1 MPEMPAHGLLVV
13 YRLSVLDS
21 PVAVITLVMVLVL
34 VVSVLIGRRE
44 ESSRRGAALSR
55 VAKAR
60 RAKRIAA
67 VLMAGAVILI
77 AVGFTQFRILQE
89 AQIAGTV
96 ILAIDGSESM
106 SRTDIVPNRL
116 EAAKEAAR
124 VFLDRLP
131 PELQVGLVA
140 FAAEAEVVE
149 APTIGRA
156 DVVAALDELP
166 RGEGTAVGG
175 GLDASLDAIEAAPVE
190 AEDAA
195 AAVVLLSDGRDCELA
210 ASQCPP
216 AGVGSVVTSDE
227 AAARAA
233 ELGVQVHTVLLGPA
247 TETDAANIA
256 FLEEIAETTGG
267 SAYTAD
273 TASGLIDVYQ
283 TLESEIST
291 ELEISDFGALFI
303 VAAAALAIAA
313 TIAILIAIR
322 SDY

>member
-1 MPEMPAHGLLVV
+1 
-13 YRLSVLDS
+13 
-21 PVAVITLVMVLVL
+21 VL
-34 VVSVLIGRRE
+34 VVVVLIGRRE
-44 ESSRRGAALSR
+44 ESARRGAALSR
-55 VAKAR
+55 AAKAR

-89 AQIAGTV
+89 AQASGTV
-96 ILAIDGSESM
+96 VLAIDVSESM

-131 PELQVGLVA
+131 SELQVGLVA
-140 FAAEAEVVE
+140 FAAEADVVV
-149 APTIGRA
+149 APTAGRTE
-156 DVVAALDELP
+156 VVAALDDLP

-175 GLDASLDAIEAAPVE
+175 GLDASLDAVEATPIEAE
-190 AEDAA
+190 NAA

-216 AGVGSVVTSDE
+216 SGVGSVVPSAD
-227 AAARAA
+227 AASRAA
-233 ELGVQVHTVLLGPA
+233 EIGVQVHTVLLGPA
-247 TETDAANIA
+247 TETATANIE
-256 FLEEIAETTGG
+256 FLRQIAETTGG
-267 SAYTAD
+267 SAYTAE

-283 TLESEIST
+283 TLESQIST
-291 ELEISDFGALFI
+291 ELAISDFGALFI
-303 VAAAALAIAA
+303 VVAAALAIAA

>member
-1 MPEMPAHGLLVV
+1 VIALVV
-13 YRLSVLDS
+13 
-21 PVAVITLVMVLVL
+21 VLVL

-44 ESSRRGAALSR
+44 ESARRGAALSR

-89 AQIAGTV
+89 AEASGTV
-96 ILAIDGSESM
+96 VLAIDVSESM

-140 FAAEAEVVE
+140 FAAEADVVV
-149 APTIGRA
+149 APTTERTE
-156 DVVAALDELP
+156 VVAALDELP

-175 GLDASLDAIEAAPVE
+175 GLDASLDAVETTPVE

-216 AGVGSVVTSDE
+216 SGVAGIVPSVD

-233 ELGVQVHTVLLGPA
+233 DIGVQVHTVLLGPA
-247 TETDAANIA
+247 TETDTANIE
-256 FLEEIAETTGG
+256 FLQRIAETTGG
-267 SAYTAD
+267 SAYTAE
-273 TASGLIDVYQ
+273 TAGGLIDVYQ
-283 TLESEIST
+283 TLESQIST
-291 ELEISDFGALFI
+291 ELAISDFGALFI

>member
-1 MPEMPAHGLLVV
+1 M
-13 YRLSVLDS
+13 LDS
-21 PVAVITLVMVLVL
+21 PVAVIALVIVLVL

-77 AVGFTQFRILQE
+77 AVGFTQFQILQE
-89 AQIAGTV
+89 AEASGTV
-96 ILAIDGSESM
+96 VLAIDVSESM

-140 FAAEAEVVE
+140 FAAEADVVV
-149 APTIGRA
+149 AATTGRA
-156 DVVAALDELP
+156 EVVAALDELP

-175 GLDASLDAIEAAPVE
+175 GLDASIGAIEAAPLE

-210 ASQCPP
+210 ASQCPA
-216 AGVGSVVTSDE
+216 AGAGSVVPSAD
-227 AAARAA
+227 AASRAA
-233 ELGVQVHTVLLGPA
+233 DLGVQVHTVLLGPT

-256 FLEEIAETTGG
+256 FLQEFAETTGG

-273 TASGLIDVYQ
+273 T
-283 TLESEIST
+283 
-291 ELEISDFGALFI
+291 
-303 VAAAALAIAA
+303 
-313 TIAILIAIR
+313 
-322 SDY
+322 

>member
-1 MPEMPAHGLLVV
+1 MPAQDRFVV
-13 YRLSVLDS
+13 YRLAVLDS
-21 PVAVITLVMVLVL
+21 PFAVIALVVVLVL

-44 ESSRRGAALSR
+44 ESARRGAALSR
-55 VAKAR
+55 AAKAR

-89 AQIAGTV
+89 AQASGTV
-96 ILAIDGSESM
+96 VLAIDVSESM

-131 PELQVGLVA
+131 SELLVGLVA
-140 FAAEAEVVE
+140 FAAEADVVV
-149 APTIGRA
+149 APTAGRTE
-156 DVVAALDELP
+156 VVAALDDLP

-175 GLDASLDAIEAAPVE
+175 GLDASLDAVEATPIE

-216 AGVGSVVTSDE
+216 SGVGSVVPSAD
-227 AAARAA
+227 AASRAA
-233 ELGVQVHTVLLGPA
+233 EIGVQVHTVLLGPA
-247 TETDAANIA
+247 TETDTANIE
-256 FLEEIAETTGG
+256 FLRQIAETTGG
-267 SAYTAD
+267 SAYTAE

-283 TLESEIST
+283 TLESQIST
-291 ELEISDFGALFI
+291 ELAISDFGALFI
-303 VAAAALAIAA
+303 VVAAALAIAA

>member
-1 MPEMPAHGLLVV
+1 MPAGTPFVV
-13 YRLSVLDS
+13 YRLTVLDS
-21 PVAVITLVMVLVL
+21 PLAVIALVIVLVL

-44 ESSRRGAALSR
+44 ESTRRGAALSR

-77 AVGFTQFRILQE
+77 AVGFTQFQILQE
-89 AQIAGTV
+89 AEASGTV
-96 ILAIDGSESM
+96 VLAIDVSESM

-140 FAAEAEVVE
+140 FAADADVVV

-156 DVVAALDELP
+156 EVVAALNELP

-175 GLDASLDAIEAAPVE
+175 GLDASLDAVEAAPVE

-210 ASQCPP
+210 TSQCPP
-216 AGVGSVVTSDE
+216 TGVGSVVLSDD

-233 ELGVQVHTVLLGPA
+233 EIGTQVHTVLLGPT
-247 TETDAANIA
+247 TETDAENIA
-256 FLEEIAETTGG
+256 FLQQIAETTGG

-273 TASGLIDVYQ
+273 TAGGLIDVYQ
-283 TLESEIST
+283 TLESQIST
-291 ELEISDFGALFI
+291 ELAISDFGALFI
-303 VAAAALAIAA
+303 GVAAALAIAA

>member
-1 MPEMPAHGLLVV
+1 
-13 YRLSVLDS
+13 
-21 PVAVITLVMVLVL
+21 
-34 VVSVLIGRRE
+34 
-44 ESSRRGAALSR
+44 
-55 VAKAR
+55 
-60 RAKRIAA
+60 
-67 VLMAGAVILI
+67 MAGAVILI
-77 AVGFTQFRILQE
+77 AIGFTQFQILQE
-89 AQIAGTV
+89 AQASGTV
-96 ILAIDGSESM
+96 VLAIDVSESM

-140 FAAEAEVVE
+140 FEAEAEVVV
-149 APTIGRA
+149 AATAGREE
-156 DVVAALDELP
+156 VVAALDELP

-175 GLDASLDAIEAAPVE
+175 GLDASLDAVEAAPLE

-210 ASQCPP
+210 ESQCPP
-216 AGVGSVVTSDE
+216 SGVASVVPSAD

-233 ELGVQVHTVLLGPA
+233 GSGVQVHTVLLGPA
-247 TETDAANIA
+247 TETDAANIE
-256 FLEEIAETTGG
+256 FLQQIAETTGG

-273 TASGLIDVYQ
+273 TATGLIDVYQ

-291 ELEISDFGALFI
+291 ELAISDFGALFI
-303 VAAAALAIAA
+303 GVAAALALGA

>member
-1 MPEMPAHGLLVV
+1 MPARTPFVV
-13 YRLSVLDS
+13 YRLTVLDS
-21 PVAVITLVMVLVL
+21 PFALIALVLALVL

-44 ESSRRGAALSR
+44 ESTRRGAALSR

-67 VLMAGAVILI
+67 VLMAGAIILI

-89 AQIAGTV
+89 AQTAGTV
-96 ILAIDGSESM
+96 ILAIDVSESM
-106 SRTDIVPNRL
+106 SRTDIAPNRL

-140 FAAEAEVVE
+140 FAAEANVVVAATTE
-149 APTIGRA
+149 RA
-156 DVVAALDELP
+156 EVVAALDELP

-175 GLDASLDAIEAAPVE
+175 GLDASIDAVEAAPVE
-190 AEDAA
+190 TEDAA

-216 AGVGSVVTSDE
+216 SGIASVVPSAE
-227 AAARAA
+227 AASRAA
-233 ELGVQVHTVLLGPA
+233 ELGVQVHTVLRGPA
-247 TETDAANIA
+247 TETDAANID
-256 FLEEIAETTGG
+256 FLQQIAETTGG
-267 SAYTAD
+267 SAYTAE
-273 TASGLIDVYQ
+273 TASGLIEVYQ
-283 TLESEIST
+283 TLESQIST
-291 ELEISDFGALFI
+291 SLAISDFGALFI

>member
-1 MPEMPAHGLLVV
+1 MPARAPFVV
-13 YRLSVLDS
+13 YRLAVLDS
-21 PVAVITLVMVLVL
+21 PFAVIALVVVLVL

-44 ESSRRGAALSR
+44 ESARRGAALSR
-55 VAKAR
+55 AAKAR

-89 AQIAGTV
+89 AQASGTV
-96 ILAIDGSESM
+96 VLAIDVSESM

-131 PELQVGLVA
+131 SELQVGLVA
-140 FAAEAEVVE
+140 FAAEADVVV
-149 APTIGRA
+149 APTAGRTE
-156 DVVAALDELP
+156 VVAALDDLP

-175 GLDASLDAIEAAPVE
+175 GLDASLDAVEATPIE

-216 AGVGSVVTSDE
+216 SGVGSVVPSAD
-227 AAARAA
+227 AASRAA
-233 ELGVQVHTVLLGPA
+233 EIGVQVHTVLLGPA
-247 TETDAANIA
+247 TETDTANIE
-256 FLEEIAETTGG
+256 FLRQIAETTGG
-267 SAYTAD
+267 SAYTAE

-283 TLESEIST
+283 TLESQIST
-291 ELEISDFGALFI
+291 ELAISDFGALFI
-303 VAAAALAIAA
+303 VVAAALAIAA

>member
-1 MPEMPAHGLLVV
+1 MFDSPFAVIALVVLLV
-13 YRLSVLDS
+13 
-21 PVAVITLVMVLVL
+21 I

-44 ESSRRGAALSR
+44 ETGRRGAALTR
-55 VAKAR
+55 ATKAR

-67 VLMAGAVILI
+67 VLMAGAVVLI

-89 AQIAGTV
+89 AESSGAV
-96 ILAIDGSESM
+96 ILAIDASESM
-106 SRTDIVPNRL
+106 SRSDIEPNRL

-140 FAAEAEVVE
+140 FAAQAQVMV
-149 APTIGRA
+149 APTTNRGE
-156 DVVAALDELP
+156 VVAALDELP

-175 GLDASLDAIEAAPVE
+175 GLDASLNALEAAAVE
-190 AEDAA
+190 GKDVA

-216 AGVGSVVTSDE
+216 SGVGSVVPSDD

-233 ELGVQVHTVLLGPA
+233 DIGVQVHTVLLGPTTA
-247 TETDAANIA
+247 IEGDPESIA
-256 FLEEIAETTGG
+256 FLQEIAVTTGG

-273 TASGLIDVYQ
+273 TASGLIEVYE
-283 TLESEIST
+283 TLETQIST
-291 ELEISDFGALFI
+291 ELAITDFGALFVG
-303 VAAAALAIAA
+303 VAGALAIAA
-313 TIAILIAIR
+313 TVAVLYAIR
-322 SDY
+322 SDF